1 MQEPDVE
8 DDTAIHTI
16 TYSLKFCVVW
26 SVIVFFFCDFKLDY
40 KHFTFVYLDGGFSCT
55 QAGPHHV
62 VFEISVDILKFV
74 LP

>member
-16 TYSLKFCVVW
+16 TYSLKFCLVW
-26 SVIVFFFCDFKLDY
+26 SVIVFSVILNLI
-40 KHFTFVYLDGGFSCT
+40 TNTLYLCIWMEVFSCT

-62 VFEISVDILKFV
+62 VFEICVDILKFV

>member
-26 SVIVFFFCDFKLDY
+26 SVIVFFSVILNLITNTLHLCIWME
-40 KHFTFVYLDGGFSCT
+40 
-55 QAGPHHV
+55 
-62 VFEISVDILKFV
+62 VFLVHKQDHIM
-74 LP
+74 